1 MAEDK
6 VSRKTQIMQT
16 LARML
21 EEKEPVKIT
30 TAELARRTEI
40 TEAAIYRH
48 FPSKRKIYEEMVIF
62 FESNIFPRIESIR
75 SNHPSEEVPGLIV
88 SLILSFCE
96 TNKGFAKILNKQ
108 ALTAAEA
115 KIDEKI
121 SLIFERLNVE
131 IKQSFQSYERETK
144 KKLKINSSSSADLLM
159 SCMEGQI
166 QAFTRSNF
174 KKKFSYRL
182 ASTLELTKRFY
193 FCLIKKIFESSI
205 IIQRISLFTC
215 RKIYFF
221 SN

>member
-6 VSRKTQIMQT
+6 ISRKTQIMQT

-30 TAELARRTEI
+30 TAELAKRTEI

-115 KIDEKI
+115 KIDDKI

-174 KKKFSYRL
+174 KKNS
-182 ASTLELTKRFY
+182 LTDWQAHWNLLKDS
-193 FCLIKKIFESSI
+193 IFV
-205 IIQRISLFTC
+205 
-215 RKIYFF
+215 
-221 SN
+221 

>member
-115 KIDEKI
+115 KIDDKI
-121 SLIFERLNVE
+121 SLIFERLNIE

-174 KKKFSYRL
+174 KKNS
-182 ASTLELTKRFY
+182 LTDWQAHWNLLKDS
-193 FCLIKKIFESSI
+193 IFV
-205 IIQRISLFTC
+205 
-215 RKIYFF
+215 
-221 SN
+221 

>member
-75 SNHPSEEVPGLIV
+75 SNHPSEEAPGLIV

-115 KIDEKI
+115 KIDDKI

-174 KKKFSYRL
+174 KKNS
-182 ASTLELTKRFY
+182 LTDWQAHWNLLKDS
-193 FCLIKKIFESSI
+193 IFV
-205 IIQRISLFTC
+205 
-215 RKIYFF
+215 
-221 SN
+221 

>member
-62 FESNIFPRIESIR
+62 FESNIFPRIDSIR

-115 KIDEKI
+115 KIDDKI

-131 IKQSFQSYERETK
+131 IKQSFQTYERETK

-174 KKKFSYRL
+174 KKNS
-182 ASTLELTKRFY
+182 LTDWQEHWNLLKNS
-193 FCLIKKIFESSI
+193 IFV
-205 IIQRISLFTC
+205 
-215 RKIYFF
+215 
-221 SN
+221 

>member
-75 SNHPSEEVPGLIV
+75 STHPSEEVPGLIV

-115 KIDEKI
+115 KIDDKI

-174 KKKFSYRL
+174 KKNSLSDWQAHWNLLKDS
-182 ASTLELTKRFY
+182 
-193 FCLIKKIFESSI
+193 IFV
-205 IIQRISLFTC
+205 
-215 RKIYFF
+215 
-221 SN
+221 

>member
-115 KIDEKI
+115 KIDDKI

-166 QAFTRSNF
+166 QAFIRSNF
-174 KKKFSYRL
+174 KKNS
-182 ASTLELTKRFY
+182 LTDWQAHWNLLKDS
-193 FCLIKKIFESSI
+193 IFV
-205 IIQRISLFTC
+205 
-215 RKIYFF
+215 
-221 SN
+221 

>member
-115 KIDEKI
+115 KIDDKI

-131 IKQSFQSYERETK
+131 IKQSFQSHERETK

-174 KKKFSYRL
+174 KKNS
-182 ASTLELTKRFY
+182 LTDWQAHWNLLKDS
-193 FCLIKKIFESSI
+193 IFV
-205 IIQRISLFTC
+205 
-215 RKIYFF
+215 
-221 SN
+221 

>member
-115 KIDEKI
+115 KIDDKI

-174 KKKFSYRL
+174 KKNS
-182 ASTLELTKRFY
+182 LTDWQAHWNLLKDS
-193 FCLIKKIFESSI
+193 IFV
-205 IIQRISLFTC
+205 
-215 RKIYFF
+215 
-221 SN
+221 

>member
-115 KIDEKI
+115 KIDDKI

-174 KKKFSYRL
+174 KKNSD
-182 ASTLELTKRFY
+182 AVS
-193 FCLIKKIFESSI
+193 
-205 IIQRISLFTC
+205 
-215 RKIYFF
+215 
-221 SN
+221 

>member
-115 KIDEKI
+115 KIDDKI
-121 SLIFERLNVE
+121 SLIFERLNIE

-159 SCMEGQI
+159 TCMEGQI

-174 KKKFSYRL
+174 KKNS
-182 ASTLELTKRFY
+182 LTDWQAHWNLLKDS
-193 FCLIKKIFESSI
+193 IFV
-205 IIQRISLFTC
+205 
-215 RKIYFF
+215 
-221 SN
+221 

>member
-16 LARML
+16 LAQML

-115 KIDEKI
+115 KIDDKI

-166 QAFTRSNF
+166 QAFIRSNF
-174 KKKFSYRL
+174 KKNS
-182 ASTLELTKRFY
+182 LTDWQAHWNLLKDT
-193 FCLIKKIFESSI
+193 IFV
-205 IIQRISLFTC
+205 
-215 RKIYFF
+215 
-221 SN
+221 

>member
-115 KIDEKI
+115 KIDDKI

-131 IKQSFQSYERETK
+131 IKQSFQTYERETK

-166 QAFTRSNF
+166 QAFSRSNF
-174 KKKFSYRL
+174 KKN
-182 ASTLELTKRFY
+182 ALTDWQAHWNLLKDS
-193 FCLIKKIFESSI
+193 IFV
-205 IIQRISLFTC
+205 
-215 RKIYFF
+215 
-221 SN
+221 

>member
-115 KIDEKI
+115 KIDDKI

-159 SCMEGQI
+159 TCMEGQI

-174 KKKFSYRL
+174 KKNS
-182 ASTLELTKRFY
+182 LTDWQAHLNLLKDS
-193 FCLIKKIFESSI
+193 IFV
-205 IIQRISLFTC
+205 
-215 RKIYFF
+215 
-221 SN
+221 

>member
-48 FPSKRKIYEEMVIF
+48 FPSKRRIYEEMVIF

-115 KIDEKI
+115 KIDDKI

-159 SCMEGQI
+159 TCMEGQI

-174 KKKFSYRL
+174 KKNS
-182 ASTLELTKRFY
+182 LTDWQAHWNLLKDS
-193 FCLIKKIFESSI
+193 IFV
-205 IIQRISLFTC
+205 
-215 RKIYFF
+215 
-221 SN
+221 

>member
-115 KIDEKI
+115 KIDDKI

-174 KKKFSYRL
+174 KKNSL
-182 ASTLELTKRFY
+182 SDWQAHWNLL
-193 FCLIKKIFESSI
+193 CLLYTSPSP
-205 IIQRISLFTC
+205 RD
-215 RKIYFF
+215 
-221 SN
+221 

>member
-48 FPSKRKIYEEMVIF
+48 FPSKRRIYEEMVIF

-115 KIDEKI
+115 KIDDKI

-159 SCMEGQI
+159 TCMEGQI

-174 KKKFSYRL
+174 KKNS
-182 ASTLELTKRFY
+182 LTDWQAHWN
-193 FCLIKKIFESSI
+193 CQSAGT
-205 IIQRISLFTC
+205 QR
-215 RKIYFF
+215 
-221 SN
+221 

>member
-6 VSRKTQIMQT
+6 ISRKTQIMQT

-30 TAELARRTEI
+30 TAELAKRTEI

-115 KIDEKI
+115 KIDDKI

-174 KKKFSYRL
+174 KKILLPTGKHTGTCLKILFLFNRKNIRIWHYRP
-182 ASTLELTKRFY
+182 K
-193 FCLIKKIFESSI
+193 
-205 IIQRISLFTC
+205 
-215 RKIYFF
+215 
-221 SN
+221 N

>member
-115 KIDEKI
+115 KVDDKI

-131 IKQSFQSYERETK
+131 IKQSLQSYERETK

-174 KKKFSYRL
+174 KKKS
-182 ASTLELTKRFY
+182 LTDWQAHWNLLKDS
-193 FCLIKKIFESSI
+193 IFV
-205 IIQRISLFTC
+205 
-215 RKIYFF
+215 
-221 SN
+221 

>member
-6 VSRKTQIMQT
+6 VSRKTQIMQS

-115 KIDEKI
+115 KIDDKI

-131 IKQSFQSYERETK
+131 IKQSLQSYERETK

-174 KKKFSYRL
+174 KKNS
-182 ASTLELTKRFY
+182 LTDWQAHWNLLKDS
-193 FCLIKKIFESSI
+193 IFV
-205 IIQRISLFTC
+205 
-215 RKIYFF
+215 
-221 SN
+221 

>member
-6 VSRKTQIMQT
+6 ISRKTQIMQT

-30 TAELARRTEI
+30 TAELAKRTEI

-75 SNHPSEEVPGLIV
+75 SNHPSEEVPDLIV

-115 KIDEKI
+115 KIDDKI

-174 KKKFSYRL
+174 KKNS
-182 ASTLELTKRFY
+182 LTDWQAHWNLLKDS
-193 FCLIKKIFESSI
+193 IFV
-205 IIQRISLFTC
+205 
-215 RKIYFF
+215 
-221 SN
+221 

>member
-6 VSRKTQIMQT
+6 ISRKTQIMQT

-115 KIDEKI
+115 KIDDKI

-159 SCMEGQI
+159 TCMEGQI

-174 KKKFSYRL
+174 KKNS
-182 ASTLELTKRFY
+182 LTDWQAHWNLLKDS
-193 FCLIKKIFESSI
+193 IFV
-205 IIQRISLFTC
+205 
-215 RKIYFF
+215 
-221 SN
+221 

>member
-88 SLILSFCE
+88 SLILSFCQ

-115 KIDEKI
+115 KIDDKI

-174 KKKFSYRL
+174 KKNS
-182 ASTLELTKRFY
+182 LTDWQAHWNLLKDS
-193 FCLIKKIFESSI
+193 IFV
-205 IIQRISLFTC
+205 
-215 RKIYFF
+215 
-221 SN
+221 

>member
-16 LARML
+16 LAQML

-115 KIDEKI
+115 KIDDKI

-174 KKKFSYRL
+174 KKNS
-182 ASTLELTKRFY
+182 LTDWQAHWNLLKDS
-193 FCLIKKIFESSI
+193 IFV
-205 IIQRISLFTC
+205 
-215 RKIYFF
+215 
-221 SN
+221 